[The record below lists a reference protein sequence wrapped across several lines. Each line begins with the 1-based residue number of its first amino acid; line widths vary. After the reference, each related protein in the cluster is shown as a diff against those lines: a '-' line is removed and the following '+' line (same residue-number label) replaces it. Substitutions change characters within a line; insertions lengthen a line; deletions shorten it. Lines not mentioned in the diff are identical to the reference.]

1 MGNTAAVR
9 RVFTVE
15 EDFGMKI
22 EKVSIPVD
30 FDLSFLKIRWS
41 DHIFVKDR
49 GKVLGEGVVYG
60 GDWVKAERLA
70 RQMAEMKF
78 GADRDGLQACEQVF
92 ILGKKEEGRRKKEIQ
107 DIIRRGSNLKLK
119 VGRDVMEDIKVI
131 KFIREKL
138 KFPNEI
144 RIDANQCYSLKQLKY
159 IIPTLRE
166 FGIEYVEEPV
176 KLKDLPNAIKLLRHY
191 RLKIILDESLL
202 RSETRVAP
210 HGGPFF

>member
-70 RQMAEMKF
+70 RQMA
-78 GADRDGLQACEQVF
+78 G
-92 ILGKKEEGRRKKEIQ
+92 
-107 DIIRRGSNLKLK
+107 
-119 VGRDVMEDIKVI
+119 MEV
-131 KFIREKL
+131 
-138 KFPNEI
+138 
-144 RIDANQCYSLKQLKY
+144 
-159 IIPTLRE
+159 
-166 FGIEYVEEPV
+166 
-176 KLKDLPNAIKLLRHY
+176 
-191 RLKIILDESLL
+191 
-202 RSETRVAP
+202 
-210 HGGPFF
+210 